1 VQKHKEK
8 AGRGQNKYTCMR
20 AGRDAG
26 KRSGYNKTDEDA
38 TAMRM
43 KIK

>member
-1 VQKHKEK
+1 MKSS
-8 AGRGQNKYTCMR
+8 
-20 AGRDAG
+20 RDAG